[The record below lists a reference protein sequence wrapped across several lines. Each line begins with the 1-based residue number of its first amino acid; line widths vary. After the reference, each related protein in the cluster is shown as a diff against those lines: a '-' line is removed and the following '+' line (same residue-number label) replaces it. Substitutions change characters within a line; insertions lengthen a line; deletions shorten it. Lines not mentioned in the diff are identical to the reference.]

1 MMYQQLSPI
10 EIRILGS
17 LVEKELATPEYYP
30 LSLNALT
37 NACNQKSN
45 RDPVMALTEE
55 EVAQGLDDL
64 RRRQLT
70 YRSAEGVRT
79 LRYCHHLEKMLH
91 LGRSEL
97 AVLAILLL
105 RGPQTIGEIRTR
117 CERMVGFANLAE
129 VEAVLDHLSTAEPP
143 LVAQLPRQPGRKECR
158 YVDLLR
164 AEILVEGVTA
174 GTISEQGGRQTS
186 SGDRLT
192 QLEEKVSLLEQEVI
206 RLQEEIISIL
216 AQLDEFKS
224 QFD

>member
-1 MMYQQLSPI
+1 MHQQLSPV
-10 EIRILGS
+10 EIRILGA

-30 LSLNALT
+30 LSLNALV

-45 RDPVMALTEE
+45 RDPVMALAEE

-64 RRRQLT
+64 RRRQLI

-79 LRYCHHLEKMLH
+79 PRYCHHLEGMLH
-91 LGRSEL
+91 LTRSEL
-97 AVLAILLL
+97 AVLTILLL
-105 RGPQTIGEIRTR
+105 RGPQTVGEIRTR
-117 CERMVGFANLAE
+117 CERMHAFADLAE
-129 VEAVLDHLSTAEPP
+129 AEAVLSDLSTVEPP

-158 YVDLLR
+158 YIDLLR
-164 AEILVEGVTA
+164 AETLVATMTEGEILHQRGGQTA
-174 GTISEQGGRQTS
+174 

-192 QLEEKVSLLEQEVI
+192 QLEEKVSLLEQEVT

-216 AQLDEFKS
+216 AQFDKFKS

>member
-1 MMYQQLSPI
+1 MYQQLSPI

-17 LVEKELATPEYYP
+17 LIEKELATPEYYP

-45 RDPVMALTEE
+45 RDPVMALAEE

-64 RRRQLT
+64 RRRQLI

-79 LRYCHHLEKMLH
+79 QRYCHHLEGTLH
-91 LGRSEL
+91 LSRSEL

-117 CERMVGFANLAE
+117 CERMVAFADLAE
-129 VEAVLDHLSTAEPP
+129 VEAVLDTLSAAEPP
-143 LVAQLPRQPGRKECR
+143 LVAQLPRQPGRKESR
-158 YVDLLR
+158 YIDLLR
-164 AEILVEGVTA
+164 TESITERD
-174 GTISEQGGRQTS
+174 IQEQGGGQIS

-192 QLEEKVSLLEQEVI
+192 LLEEKVSLLEQEII

-216 AQLDEFKS
+216 AQFDEFKS

>member
-1 MMYQQLSPI
+1 MYQQLSAV

-55 EVAQGLDDL
+55 EVGQGLDDL
-64 RRRQLT
+64 RRRQLI

-79 LRYCHHLEKMLH
+79 LRYCHHLEGTLH
-91 LGRSEL
+91 LNRSEL
-97 AVLAILLL
+97 AVVAILLL

-117 CERMVGFANLAE
+117 CERMYAFADFAE
-129 VEAVLDHLSTAEPP
+129 VDAVLNSLSTAEPP
-143 LVAQLPRQPGRKECR
+143 LVTQLARQPGRKECR
-158 YVDLLR
+158 YIDLLR
-164 AEILVEGVTA
+164 AEATTEGVTH
-174 GTISEQGGRQTS
+174 GVISEQGEGQVS
-186 SGDRLT
+186 SADRLT
-192 QLEEKVSLLEQEVI
+192 QLEEKVTLLEQKI
-206 RLQEEIISIL
+206 THLQEEIISVL
-216 AQLDEFKS
+216 TQFDEFKS